1 MAYSLLIPAQ
11 NRSLRGIGVVRA
23 YGAVGTAKRT
33 EFIRRGIGDVGVSAE
48 LAEEDVLVIA
58 YLREGARAKNRQG
71 DGGCERM
78 VFNFIL

>member
-33 EFIRRGIGDVGVSAE
+33 EFIRRGIGGVGIRAE
-48 LAEEDVLVIA
+48 LAQENALVVA
-58 YLREGARAKNRQG
+58 YLRGGA
-71 DGGCERM
+71 
-78 VFNFIL
+78 